1 MRADDA
7 GMTSLLAPARATT
20 TGERPRRSRNLVR
33 ALALTLG
40 LLTLGGGLTACENAQ
55 QQEVGTLI
63 NRSRANY
70 GRSRLAMN
78 FQLSTKAQSWANT
91 LASRCSLSHSNLASG
106 IGYNWRALGENVGYG
121 RSIADVHSAY
131 MHSPGHTANI
141 LDRRWNY
148 MGTGVA
154 YGCGKVFTVQ
164 EFMQY

>member
-1 MRADDA
+1 
-7 GMTSLLAPARATT
+7 MTLPTAPARANT
-20 TGERPRRSRNLVR
+20 TGGRPSRPRNLVR

-40 LLTLGGGLTACENAQ
+40 LLTLGGGLAACDTPQ

-63 NRSRANY
+63 NRSRSNY
-70 GRSRLAMN
+70 GRRTLSSN

-106 IGYNWRALGENVGYG
+106 INYNWRALGENVGYG

-131 MHSPGHTANI
+131 MNSPGHTANI